1 MKKRFLICSA
11 LFLSLCA
18 GFTSYGKAV
27 DENTAKTI
35 GSNYLISNGVK
46 GISGPSDL
54 TISYVRS
61 AKIASGIV
69 NDYYVFNI
77 VGGTGFVMVSAD
89 DNVIPVL
96 AYSNESSFDIEKIA
110 PTTKTWIEGYANQI
124 TYVIEHNLPAQEGT
138 PQKWQNLL
146 SGKRETAAR
155 TTVVTPLLSTTWDQF
170 PQSGVAGNYNGLCPS
185 NSSGRAVT
193 GCVAT
198 AMSQIMKFWKWPTVG
213 NGFHTYTPT
222 GYATQSCDFGN
233 TTYNWTAMPNALTSG
248 NNIPLETI
256 MWHAGVSVEM
266 NYGPSSGTGSGSY
279 VTEIESPIQ
288 NCAEFALKNYFHYKR
303 SLKGYARFGVTGGP
317 GPIATATWISMLK
330 AEFDAGRPVLYT
342 GYSTTDGGHCWV
354 GDGYNASNFMHFNW
368 GWSGYSNGYFSVDN
382 LTPAALSGGNFN
394 GDQTAVFGIQ
404 PETIAANTGTIKML
418 SHLDCQ
424 VNSPAGYVTS
434 PAVTAKIL
442 NGGTTQFKG
451 DFAVEVFDTLGTLMG
466 TLQTITGQTINAGD
480 SSALLTFTPSIQ
492 SFFMIPGPCVLH
504 VLYKATGSSTWTL
517 VGDNGTFLNYNML
530 LITNTIGV
538 CLYDNINLTPSSTTV
553 TQHNPLSITTKV
565 ANFTNTNWHG
575 TLEAILIN
583 TSTLA
588 TFTIQQVT
596 GCSINFKTS
605 NTYTFATTDVNAA
618 PGNYVLA
625 IEHQTNAS
633 GSFIVTG
640 SQYYENPIFMKV
652 VRNVGIAEPASV
664 ENDVSIYP
672 NPANE
677 ILYIAPLGIDL
688 TSVRITDIQGREVY
702 SAGASAADQ
711 TIKVNTSGFAAG
723 MYLVQLQA
731 GNDVATK
738 KIVITK

>member
-1 MKKRFLICSA
+1 
-11 LFLSLCA
+11 
-18 GFTSYGKAV
+18 
-27 DENTAKTI
+27 
-35 GSNYLISNGVK
+35 
-46 GISGPSDL
+46 
-54 TISYVRS
+54 
-61 AKIASGIV
+61 
-69 NDYYVFNI
+69 
-77 VGGTGFVMVSAD
+77 
-89 DNVIPVL
+89 
-96 AYSNESSFDIEKIA
+96 
-110 PTTKTWIEGYANQI
+110 
-124 TYVIEHNLPAQEGT
+124 
-138 PQKWQNLL
+138 
-146 SGKRETAAR
+146 
-155 TTVVTPLLSTTWDQF
+155 
-170 PQSGVAGNYNGLCPS
+170 
-185 NSSGRAVT
+185 
-193 GCVAT
+193 
-198 AMSQIMKFWKWPTVG
+198 
-213 NGFHTYTPT
+213 
-222 GYATQSCDFGN
+222 
-233 TTYNWTAMPNALTSG
+233 
-248 NNIPLETI
+248 
-256 MWHAGVSVEM
+256 
-266 NYGPSSGTGSGSY
+266 
-279 VTEIESPIQ
+279 
-288 NCAEFALKNYFHYKR
+288 
-303 SLKGYARFGVTGGP
+303 
-317 GPIATATWISMLK
+317 
-330 AEFDAGRPVLYT
+330 
-342 GYSTTDGGHCWV
+342 
-354 GDGYNASNFMHFNW
+354 
-368 GWSGYSNGYFSVDN
+368 
-382 LTPAALSGGNFN
+382 
-394 GDQTAVFGIQ
+394 
-404 PETIAANTGTIKML
+404 
-418 SHLDCQ
+418 
-424 VNSPAGYVTS
+424 
-434 PAVTAKIL
+434 VTAKIL

-492 SFFMIPGPCVLH
+492 SFYMIPGPCVFH

-517 VGDNGTFLNYNML
+517 VGDYGTFLNYNML

-553 TQHNPLSITTKV
+553 TQRNPLSITTKV

-633 GSFIVTG
+633 GSFVVTG

-652 VRNVGIAEPASV
+652 VRNVGIAEPTSV
-664 ENDVSIYP
+664 ENDVAIYP